1 MLFSFFMHLYSKN
14 ECSFLQVLIGKSDL
28 IAKMRSRSRARI
40 VQDFDLKWFG
50 RVEVKATCMSQHLC
64 KYDDAAG
71 KPAVSH
77 MWGSNAAGI
86 SDTPRDALAYG
97 GTCF

>member
-1 MLFSFFMHLYSKN
+1 MFASFDRQIRFNCKN
-14 ECSFLQVLIGKSDL
+14 EKPEPG
-28 IAKMRSRSRARI
+28 RI
-40 VQDFDLKWFG
+40 VQDFDLKRFG

-71 KPAVSH
+71 KPTVSH

>member
-1 MLFSFFMHLYSKN
+1 M
-14 ECSFLQVLIGKSDL
+14 
-28 IAKMRSRSRARI
+28 
-40 VQDFDLKWFG
+40 QDFDLKWVG
-50 RVEVKATCMSQHLC
+50 RVEVKATSMSQHLC

-97 GTCF
+97 ALMGGHASKHLQNARQLPTLLPYMKRRFGLRMD